1 MFSFINTLKEHT
13 RSTIWKLP
21 HNSERLLLFRKHKMF
36 KFICFLKCQLNMCI
50 HSMNAFLKIPCCND
64 LKLFLVREITHR
76 DRAQRGR
83 LWPSTSCP
91 TPRARRSTTVGVA
104 SPRTAYRTRS
114 RTRTPSRPSKTTSV
128 RDSP

>member
-1 MFSFINTLKEHT
+1 MFSLINTLKEHT

-50 HSMNAFLKIPCCND
+50 HYFSKFLAVMTWS
-64 LKLFLVREITHR
+64 LFLVREITHR

-104 SPRTAYRTRS
+104 SPRTAYRTRT
-114 RTRTPSRPSKTTSV
+114 RTRTHSRPSKTTSV